1 MAKYRKYKLKN
12 GETKWGVRGYLG
24 VDKKTGNKKFVHWQ
38 GFDTKTG
45 ARIKFEQA
53 RHDFNQAQ
61 ESVKTKRVKFKDLY
75 KEFLPYYKNTNVAP
89 STINKFQYETDKHI
103 IPSIG
108 DYYIEEITI
117 DDLQELVATVRA
129 NRKDFR
135 KVLGHARA
143 IFRYGVE
150 KGYLGS
156 NPMDRVQIKSA
167 KSKYKQRRLAG
178 DQNFY
183 TTDQLLTFLNY
194 YKEHGEFYQFGFFR
208 LLAFAGLRRGEALG
222 LKVSDLDHINQAVT
236 LNQIV
241 AEDGKGNS
249 TLKPFTKTQQSDS
262 KPSVVYLD
270 QYTYQVLTQLAE
282 SDTVVNNQGNKVRIP
297 KRDFIFTSPITFSY
311 FHQSAPNDWLKAF
324 WRKNKKAL
332 EDLGLHY
339 ISPHGFRHSQAT
351 MLYELGVSLKDA
363 QHRLRHKNIKTT
375 SDIYTHVSD
384 DRHKLV
390 ADKLSQIQTKDDKKD
405 DKIIQFPRQSP

>member
-12 GETKWGVRGYLG
+12 GETRWGVRGYLG
-24 VDKKTGNKKFVHWQ
+24 VDKKTGKQVKYAKR
-38 GFDTKTG
+38 GFNTKTS
-45 ARIKFEQA
+45 AKISYEQA
-53 RHDFNQAQ
+53 RHDFSQAQ
-61 ESVKTKRVKFKDLY
+61 ESVKVKRLKFKDLY
-75 KEFLPYYKNTNVAP
+75 KEFLPYYENTNVAP

-117 DDLQELVATVRA
+117 DNLQELVATVRS

-150 KGYLGS
+150 KGYLDS

-167 KSKYKQRRLAG
+167 KTKYKQRRLAG
-178 DQNFY
+178 NQNFY

-194 YKEHGEFYQFGFFR
+194 YKEHGEFYQFVFFR

-241 AEDGKGNS
+241 TEDGKGNS

-270 QYTYQVLTQLAE
+270 QYTYQVLSQLAD
-282 SDTVVNNQGNKVRIP
+282 SNTVINNQGNKVQIP

-311 FHQSAPNDWLKAF
+311 FHQSAPNDWLRAF

-332 EDLGLHY
+332 EKLGLHY

-390 ADKLSQIQTKDDKKD
+390 ADKLSQIDFKRSRKRST
-405 DKIIQFPRQSP
+405 IIQFPSQIP

>member
-1 MAKYRKYKLKN
+1 MAKYWKYKLKN
-12 GETKWGVRGYLG
+12 GETKWAIRGYLG
-24 VDKKTGNKKFVHWQ
+24 VDKKTGDKKFVHWQ
-38 GFDTKTG
+38 GFDTKTS

-53 RHDFNQAQ
+53 RHDFNQSQ
-61 ESVKTKRVKFKDLY
+61 ESVRAKRVKFKDLY
-75 KEFLPYYKNTNVAP
+75 KEFLPYYRNTSVAP
-89 STINKFQYETDKHI
+89 STVNKFQYETDKHI

-150 KGYLGS
+150 KGYLNS
-156 NPMDRVQIKSA
+156 NPMDKIQIKST
-167 KSKYKQRRLAG
+167 KTKYKQRRLAG

-183 TTDQLLTFLNY
+183 TTDQLLTFLNF
-194 YKEHGEFYQFGFFR
+194 YKDHGEFYQFVFFR

-241 AEDGKGNS
+241 AEDGNGNS

-262 KPSVVYLD
+262 TPSVVYLD

-311 FHQSAPNDWLKAF
+311 FHQSAPNDWLRSF

-405 DKIIQFPRQSP
+405 DKIIQFPRQST